1 MMFGIHTWKRLLMKI
16 KKGVNP
22 MKVFKSEKA
31 KTQILHSY
39 DKLLDMWKVDF
50 EEKDIQGT
58 YGTTH
63 VILCGNENNPPLIL
77 FHGVGDNSALM
88 WLYNAKDLSQYFRIY
103 AVDTIG
109 GPGKSCPNEN
119 YNKKYDDVNW
129 IDELLAALELNEVYA
144 AGVSNG
150 TYLAQL
156 YTVHRPEKV
165 IKLVCMAGAVP
176 IGSSGPMKIMM
187 KIFLP
192 EALFPTKKN
201 AVKLL
206 HKLSGINSHVFTGNT
221 LILEHYYLLLKG
233 FNNMAMR
240 HHKINH
246 ADNKQIEI
254 LRGKALYLL
263 GEDDPFAKMGGKDI
277 LIDYKMN
284 LRLYPKVGHGINHEI
299 SEEINR
305 AIIEYFLNR

>member
-1 MMFGIHTWKRLLMKI
+1 
-16 KKGVNP
+16 
-22 MKVFKSEKA
+22 MKVYKSEKA
-31 KTQILHSY
+31 KNQILHSY
-39 DKLLDMWKVDF
+39 DKLLDMWKVDL
-50 EEKDIQGT
+50 EEMDIPTT

-88 WLYNAKDLSQYFRIY
+88 WLYNAQALSEHFRIY

-119 YNKKYDDVNW
+119 YNKEYDDIKW
-129 IDELLAALELNEVYA
+129 IDELLTALKLKEVYA

-165 IKLVCMAGAVP
+165 IKIICMAGTVP
-176 IGSSGPMKIMM
+176 VGSFSPIKIMM

-192 EALFPTKKN
+192 EALFPTRKN

-206 HKLSGINSHVFTGNT
+206 HKLSGINSQVFTDNT

-240 HHKINH
+240 YHKIIPVN
-246 ADNKQIEI
+246 NKQIEI
-254 LRGKALYLL
+254 LRGKALYLV

-277 LIDYKMN
+277 LLDYKMN
-284 LRLYPKVGHGINHEI
+284 IRLYPKVGHGINHEI

-305 AIIEYFLNR
+305 AIIEYFLKS

>member
-1 MMFGIHTWKRLLMKI
+1 MKI
-16 KKGVNP
+16 KKGVCS
-22 MKVFKSEKA
+22 MKVYKSEKA
-31 KTQILHSY
+31 KNQILHSY
-39 DKLLDMWKVDF
+39 DKLLDMWKVDL
-50 EEKDIQGT
+50 EEKDIPTT

-63 VILCGNENNPPLIL
+63 VILCGNKNNPPLIL

-88 WLYNAKDLSQYFRIY
+88 WLYNAQALSRHFRIY

-119 YNKKYDDVNW
+119 YNKEYDDIKW
-129 IDELLAALELNEVYA
+129 MDELLSALMLDEVYE

-165 IKLVCMAGAVP
+165 IKIVCMAGTVP
-176 IGSSGPMKIMM
+176 VGSFGPMKIIM

-206 HKLSGINSHVFTGNT
+206 LKLSGINSHVFTDNT

-240 HHKINH
+240 YHKINH
-246 ADNKQIEI
+246 VNNKQIEV
-254 LRGKALYLL
+254 LRGKALYLV

-277 LIDYKMN
+277 LLEYKMN
-284 LRLYPKVGHGINHEI
+284 MRLYPKVGHGINHEI

-305 AIIEYFLNR
+305 VIIEYFLNI